1 MKPTITVNQY
11 PIGWEWL
18 DRVPLEDFNWLIE
31 IFAILTDNTDTY
43 NFVGYTDSE
52 TLPGGHQKICSVDK
66 IPLANFLN
74 EDQGYQT
81 GISMYGHYIAC
92 KCLDISSEEEYM
104 NQFTYILYKN
114 TNQRTINYA
123 NKRKIPGIFR
133 GTRSH

>member
-1 MKPTITVNQY
+1 MKPIITVNQY

-52 TLPGGHQKICSVDK
+52 TLPGHQKICSVDK
-66 IPLANFLN
+66 ILLANFLN
-74 EDQGYQT
+74 EDQGYET

-92 KCLDISSEEEYM
+92 KCLDISSEREYM
-104 NQFTYILYKN
+104 NQFTDIRIL
-114 TNQRTINYA
+114 TNELE
-123 NKRKIPGIFR
+123 PC
-133 GTRSH
+133 